1 MSKYV
6 MSDLHGEYNRFFKML
21 ELINFKDTDTL
32 YILGD
37 VFDRGNKP
45 LEIIDYIVAHKNI
58 VLLKGNHEKMFEE
71 AFELD
76 DYSLWYYNG
85 GQTTHEEI
93 LKRNWT
99 YEESLYHYINKL
111 KLIEVVDNEFILSH
125 AGIMLPNKYED
136 MSLNEIL
143 EKQTED
149 ILLWNRKTL
158 NNEVQYKNYKII
170 CGHTPTC
177 LIDET
182 LTECKILN
190 KNNTI
195 YIDCGACFTKDNRCS
210 LGCLRLDDMKEFY
223 VK

>member
-1 MSKYV
+1 M
-6 MSDLHGEYNRFFKML
+6 
-21 ELINFKDTDTL
+21 
-32 YILGD
+32 
-37 VFDRGNKP
+37 
-45 LEIIDYIVAHKNI
+45 
-58 VLLKGNHEKMFEE
+58 
-71 AFELD
+71 
-76 DYSLWYYNG
+76 
-85 GQTTHEEI
+85 
-93 LKRNWT
+93 
-99 YEESLYHYINKL
+99 YHYINKL

-125 AGIMLPNKYED
+125 AGIVLPNGYED

-182 LTECKILN
+182 LTKCKILN

-195 YIDCGACFTKDNRCS
+195 YIDCGACFIKDKRCS

>member
-6 MSDLHGEYNRFFKML
+6 MSDLHGEYDKFLKML
-21 ELINFKDTDTL
+21 KLIDFKDTDTL

-71 AFELD
+71 AFESG

-85 GQTTHEEI
+85 
-93 LKRNWT
+93 
-99 YEESLYHYINKL
+99 
-111 KLIEVVDNEFILSH
+111 
-125 AGIMLPNKYED
+125 
-136 MSLNEIL
+136 
-143 EKQTED
+143 
-149 ILLWNRKTL
+149 
-158 NNEVQYKNYKII
+158 
-170 CGHTPTC
+170 GHTPTC

-190 KNNTI
+190 QNNTI
-195 YIDCGACFTKDNRCS
+195 YIDCGACFTKDKRCS
-210 LGCLRLDDMKEFY
+210 LACLRLDDMKEFY